1 MSAADANQNSLSSI
15 LPWQREFWSNFNQRL
30 EQQRLPHALMLNGL
44 DGIGVDSL
52 ATAMAQRLL
61 CEADNADT
69 ACGKCKACQLNLA
82 GTHPD
87 FMQLTPSEPG
97 KPIVI
102 DQIRELSA
110 VMAKTAQRGG
120 WKVVVIN
127 PTESMN
133 IAASN
138 ALLKSLEEPQP
149 NTLLILVSYRL
160 SIVPATIRSRCQ
172 IETLNVPDSLAA
184 KSWLESSLD
193 NPQQVDRILDLA
205 NGRPLLA
212 MEYLQGT
219 GIDDRQHVESLLDA
233 VRRTEQS
240 PLDAAQACQKYH
252 PDDLIGWIMS
262 YLHRLMVGELRDQK
276 NPALFQFLD
285 KLIEAR
291 AWILSGSNV
300 NTQLLWESLF
310 IEWSQVFRRQR

>member
-1 MSAADANQNSLSSI
+1 MSAVETNQNSLSSI
-15 LPWQREFWSNFNQRL
+15 FPWQQQFWENFNQRL
-30 EQQRLPHALMLNGL
+30 KQQRLPHALMLNGL
-44 DGIGVDSL
+44 EGIGVESL
-52 ATAMAQRLL
+52 ANAMAQRLL
-61 CEADNADT
+61 CESDDSDY
-69 ACGKCKACQLNLA
+69 ACGICKACQLNLA

-97 KPIVI
+97 KAIVI
-102 DQIRELSA
+102 DQIRDLSA
-110 VMAKTAQRGG
+110 VMAKTSQRGG

-127 PTESMN
+127 PADSMN
-133 IAASN
+133 IASSN

-149 NTLLILVSYRL
+149 NTLLILVCYRL
-160 SIVPATIRSRCQ
+160 SIVSPTIRSRCQ
-172 IETLNVPDSLAA
+172 IETLTIPDRKTAIT
-184 KSWLESSLD
+184 WLEAMLD
-193 NPQQVDRILDLA
+193 KPQQVDRILDLA

-212 MEYLQGT
+212 TEYLQGS
-219 GIDDRQHVESLLDA
+219 GIDDRQHVEGLLDA

-252 PDDLIGWIMS
+252 PDDLIGWIMG

-276 NPALFQFLD
+276 NPDLFHFLD

-291 AWILSGSNV
+291 AWILSGSNI